1 MFGTDIALERET
13 RMGLAAGGSGVV
25 EEEVG
30 KGRRGPP
37 AAKLSRA
44 RTRSQID
51 GKPKGRVRAV
61 TGSSEDTPLVTTK
74 V

>member
-13 RMGLAAGGSGVV
+13 RMGLAAGGSGFA

-37 AAKLSRA
+37 AAKLTHPLTDR
-44 RTRSQID
+44 RTTQRPRESGNRI
-51 GKPKGRVRAV
+51 
-61 TGSSEDTPLVTTK
+61 E
-74 V
+74 